1 MITDQQAAILSAA
14 QAVVRPNY
22 SGDPVEWAEANIL
35 EVPDSPVRGRLSL
48 ARTPWLAEALRILC
62 DPETKTAVILAA
74 TQSGKSLLQRVY
86 MAWQIVNAPGPLM
99 TLQANDPEAKD
110 FFLRYVRPLWKQCP
124 PVQALLSDG
133 DNDKSTTADFK
144 NGVTVYCRGI
154 WNENNLQRL
163 SLRTVI
169 VDEAW
174 LAPRGHLAEAAAR
187 LQAFSWLGR
196 AIYMGQ
202 GGRTGDEFSAL
213 YQASDQREWHMS
225 CPSCGHL
232 QPWRWE
238 FVRYPED
245 AKVNGI
251 WDLNK
256 VEAGTTYECSGCRV
270 RLKDS
275 PGVRAEANDPK
286 RGAGFKATNQAA
298 TWGTVGLHW
307 NCLINS
313 SFGKEGA
320 KMLKAKEAFDA
331 YGDEEPR
338 RIWKQK
344 RLAQP
349 WSEEGGAMTAL
360 VEAGDYGLADIW
372 QNEAWITPT
381 AKITDSSIGIPEHS
395 VPFRSLAIDCQR
407 GYFWAEVRS
416 WARNGSSRLR
426 WFGRVETWNG
436 LDDLA
441 KMHQVSRAL
450 VGVDS
455 GDNTQEVYAQT
466 AKRGWKA
473 LRGSGQNDFAVS
485 DGQGKTTRRFY
496 SDKQRIIVPGL
507 RERAELIVYGNLPA
521 KDFLA
526 GLRNRRLHTYAR
538 DVSDEYVKQLTSEVR
553 VTDSRSGKPIW
564 ILPESNR
571 QIGNHAF
578 DCAIMGLVLAVR
590 WGVIGREATETPDAI
605 AAQAAVDNGN
615 A

>member
-1 MITDQQAAILSAA
+1 MTEQQNAILAAA
-14 QAVVRPNY
+14 QAVIRPNY
-22 SGDPVEWAEANIL
+22 SGDPVDWAEANIL

-48 ARTPWLAEALRILC
+48 ARTPWLAAALRILC
-62 DPETKTAVILAA
+62 DPETKVAVIPAA

-86 MAWQIVNAPGPLM
+86 MSWQIVNAPRPMM

-110 FFLRYVRPLWKQCP
+110 FFLRYVRPLWNNCP
-124 PVQALLSDG
+124 PVKALLSDS
-133 DNDKSTTADFK
+133 DNDKSTTADFR

-163 SLRTVI
+163 SLGTII

-187 LQAFSWLGR
+187 LQAFGWLGR

-202 GGRTGDEFSAL
+202 GGRANDEFSAL
-213 YQASDQREWHMS
+213 YDGSDKREWHFA
-225 CPSCGHL
+225 CVSCGHL

-238 FVRYPED
+238 FVRFPTE

-251 WDLNK
+251 WDYQK
-256 VEAGTTYECSGCRV
+256 VEAGTTYECCNCGV
-270 RLKDS
+270 RMKDS
-275 PGVRAEANDPK
+275 PGVRAEANDPQ
-286 RGAGFKATNQAA
+286 RGAGFKATAKPA

-313 SFGKEGA
+313 HWGKEGVR
-320 KMLKAKEAFDA
+320 MLKAKEAFDA

-338 RIWKQK
+338 RIFKQK

-360 VEAGDYGLADIW
+360 VEAGDYGLNDTW
-372 QNEAWITPT
+372 QAEAWITPT
-381 AKITDSSIGIPEHS
+381 AKITDSSLGIPEHS
-395 VPFRSLAIDCQR
+395 VPFRTLAIDCQR
-407 GYFWAEVRS
+407 GFFWAEVRS

-426 WFGRVETWNG
+426 WFGKVDTWNG

-441 KMHQVSRAL
+441 KAHQVSRAL
-450 VGVDS
+450 VGADS

-473 LRGSGQNDFAVS
+473 LRGSGQNDFAVA
-485 DGQGKTTRRFY
+485 DGQGKATRRFY

-507 RERAELIVYGNLPA
+507 RERAELIVFANLAA

-526 GLRNRRLHTYAR
+526 GLRNRRLHSYPR

-553 VTDSRSGKPIW
+553 ITDSRSGKPIW
-564 ILPESNR
+564 ILPDANR
-571 QIGNHAF
+571 QVGNHAF
-578 DCAIMGLVLAVR
+578 DCAVMGLILAVR
-590 WGVIGREATETPDAI
+590 WGIIGREATETAE
-605 AAQAAVDNGN
+605 AVSPTSPVDSQND
-615 A
+615 